1 MDWRASSNVNQIAVD
16 YHPGGD
22 SGMKKNK
29 SLLGVKLTGGLEEEV
44 TPWAG
49 VSLLIEL
56 GRKCGAMETAKRV
69 LPPKKLPKGLTEDG
83 MVESFVVLSALG
95 GECIDDMEQLRQ
107 DKGLPVILGYTP
119 PASETARQWLDRFH
133 DEELMVGRPLQ
144 GSFLPPESSQL
155 VGLKEVSRGVIWAYV
170 EAVRPGW
177 DVTFD
182 IDAQLVETSKANA
195 LYCYEGY
202 KAFQPAEVTW
212 AETGLVMADEFRDG
226 NVPASRGIKRLV
238 DESYEML
245 PPGQWQIWVRSD
257 SAAYEQDNLDHWHN
271 RGWKFAVSADM
282 SPQLRQEIEALPP
295 EAWKV
300 WKTEKRSM
308 VREWAEVPYVPSRR
322 YEERN
327 AHPYRYIAIRV
338 CRQQGELFED
348 GAKVRHFAVV
358 SNIWEMGGQAL
369 LEWQRG
375 KAGTI
380 EHIHHIL
387 DNELAA
393 GVYPSAKHGANA
405 AWLRLQVLTH
415 NLLQLLKAVALPQE
429 YATARP
435 KRLRFAV
442 FTQLGRV
449 VRHAGQVLV
458 RIASQAWRALIHPA
472 HHRVLAL
479 SPPS

>member
-1 MDWRASSNVNQIAVD
+1 
-16 YHPGGD
+16 
-22 SGMKKNK
+22 MKKTE

-56 GRKCGAMETAKRV
+56 GRKCGAMEAAKRV

-107 DKGLPVILGYTP
+107 DKGLSVILGYTP
-119 PASETARQWLDRFH
+119 PASETARQWLDKFH
-133 DEELMVGRPLQ
+133 DEELMAGRPLQ
-144 GSFLPPESSQL
+144 GSFLPPESSRL
-155 VGLKEVSRGVIWAYV
+155 AGLKEVNRGVIGAYV

-202 KAFQPAEVTW
+202 RAFQPMEVTW
-212 AETGLVMADEFRDG
+212 AETGLVTADEFRDG

-245 PPGQWQIWVRSD
+245 PPGPWRVWVRSD
-257 SAAYEQDNLDHWHN
+257 SAAYEQGNLDHWQD

-282 SPQLRQEIEALPP
+282 SPHLRQEIEALPP

-300 WKTEKRSM
+300 WKTEKRGM
-308 VREWAEVPYVPSRR
+308 LREWAEVPYVPSRR
-322 YEERN
+322 YEER
-327 AHPYRYIAIRV
+327 AAQPYRYLAIRV
-338 CRQQGELFED
+338 RRQQGELFEN

-358 SNIWEMGGQAL
+358 SNIWDMEGQAL

-415 NLLQLLKAVALPQE
+415 NLLQLLKAVALPKE

-435 KRLRFAV
+435 KRLRFAI
-442 FTQLGRV
+442 FTQFGRV

-458 RIASQAWRALIHPA
+458 RIARQAWRALIHPA